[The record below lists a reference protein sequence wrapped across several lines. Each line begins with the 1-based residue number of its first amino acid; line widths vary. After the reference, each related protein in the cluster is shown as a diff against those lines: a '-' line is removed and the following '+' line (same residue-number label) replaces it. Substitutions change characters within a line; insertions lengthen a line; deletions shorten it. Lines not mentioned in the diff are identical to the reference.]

1 MQREVQLLTLLELNV
16 FHCYNKARKIE
27 MIRKSNS
34 FPSQNALI
42 LLVYQNR
49 QLRMKIIQKGTD
61 NIKDKTLT
69 SN

>member
-1 MQREVQLLTLLELNV
+1 
-16 FHCYNKARKIE
+16 

-61 NIKDKTLT
+61 DIKDKTLT